1 MKCREL
7 VISRPIRSSRQGV
20 GIRSDTNSLNLRL
33 VRRLRQSFPLAHQ
46 MAVSQDAADP
56 APAAT
61 SDRTRNVGEVS
72 EQLYGTDYCPR
83 QFVWDEN
90 LRTGAQSLESG
101 LFLPVMDMLRM
112 EAGGVEAVKKEMTDA
127 TGSGASFRD
136 LKVGVS
142 DYLPS
147 NCFPCV
153 PARQSTKVTAISS
166 GFSSKL
172 VHQSR

>member
-1 MKCREL
+1 
-7 VISRPIRSSRQGV
+7 
-20 GIRSDTNSLNLRL
+20 
-33 VRRLRQSFPLAHQ
+33 

-127 TGSGASFRD
+127 TRSGASFRD
-136 LKVGVS
+136 LKKVAVYVKNGVHRG
-142 DYLPS
+142 P
-147 NCFPCV
+147 PCV
-153 PARQSTKVTAISS
+153 PCNRLLNRPSS
-166 GFSSKL
+166 RNLGFMN
-172 VHQSR
+172 QPRT